1 MAKTVAYFYDPDVG
15 NFHYG
20 AGGGGR
26 WGWGGTASVAWARL
40 RGAAGERCPQRVPG
54 PSGPGRGGSDPVT
67 APRRAQGWAGWWDP
81 PRDSPCGLACRSG
94 TPHEAA
100 PPGAHP

>member
-40 RGAAGERCPQRVPG
+40 RGATGERCPQRVPG
-54 PSGPGRGGSDPVT
+54 PSGPGRGGVGSSYGPASGPGLGRLV
-67 APRRAQGWAGWWDP
+67 GP
-81 PRDSPCGLACRSG
+81 PP
-94 TPHEAA
+94 
-100 PPGAHP
+100 